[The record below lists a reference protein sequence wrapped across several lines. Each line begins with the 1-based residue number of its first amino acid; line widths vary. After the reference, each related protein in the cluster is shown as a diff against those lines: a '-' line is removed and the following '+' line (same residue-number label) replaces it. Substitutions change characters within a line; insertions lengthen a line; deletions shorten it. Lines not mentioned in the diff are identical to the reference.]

1 MCARCAR
8 EVAEGGLG
16 AADDRRG
23 RVSTRATPLAVVKAM
38 ARMQYVSVAHQ
49 VVGSAE
55 PARTI
60 ASTNASA
67 SVPRRPPSLIP
78 YKKEEK
84 KLGCYWLN

>member
-38 ARMQYVSVAHQ
+38 ARMQLVAHQ

-60 ASTNASA
+60 ASTNAS
-67 SVPRRPPSLIP
+67 PPCVYISS
-78 YKKEEK
+78 
-84 KLGCYWLN
+84 N

>member
-16 AADDRRG
+16 AADGRRRRAVRRG

-38 ARMQYVSVAHQ
+38 ARMQYVLVAHQ

-67 SVPRRPPSLIP
+67 STPRRPP
-78 YKKEEK
+78 
-84 KLGCYWLN
+84 